1 VIGEA
6 PPRVLGRFGAKGAAE
21 MSEAGRTSAG
31 KVLIACAGALLA
43 ACAVQEPPPGGPED
57 RIPPSVVS
65 TVPREDSAGVARDA
79 APVFFFNEKV
89 DPASFKNRIFIYPP
103 VEFDRLRVK
112 GERLEIAFRG
122 LLPETTFCI
131 LLGSGIRDYHRV
143 ESKRSFMLYFSTADS
158 IARGEISG
166 IVLYKE
172 KPDSA
177 GVAEL
182 FEVAGDSATDVRSA
196 KRSRVAFSGRDGRF
210 VLRALPADGS
220 RFLLRAF
227 IDTDGDARCS
237 EGKEFSTL
245 RPDTIV
251 LDRLRPIRE
260 DIRIVIIDPKEP
272 GAVDGRIV
280 NETAFRDAPTLRLAP
295 VARGVQPLVARTDT
309 TGSFIFSKVPP
320 GEYTVSA
327 FIDLKPDSI
336 CGAYY
341 DAADSTRALD
351 EPCVKL
357 PDTLTIKPGER
368 RTLDPLT
375 LK

>member
-1 VIGEA
+1 MRFLGE
-6 PPRVLGRFGAKGAAE
+6 KGAQE
-21 MSEAGRTSAG
+21 MSGRKRASAAR
-31 KVLIACAGALLA
+31 VAIACAGAALLA
-43 ACAVQEPPPGGPED
+43 ACAYPEPPPGGPED
-57 RIPPSVVS
+57 KIPPSIVS
-65 TVPREDSAGVARDA
+65 TVPREDSARVARDV

-89 DPASFKNRIFIYPP
+89 DAASFKNRIFVYPP
-103 VEFDRLRVK
+103 IEFERLRVK

-143 ESKRSFMLYFSTADS
+143 ESKRSFMLYFATTDS

-166 IVLYKE
+166 IVFYKD

-182 FEVAGDSATDVRSA
+182 FEIMGDSAAELRSA
-196 KRSRVAFSGRDGRF
+196 KRSRVAFAGRDGRF

-227 IDTDGDARCS
+227 IDADGDARCS
-237 EGKEFSTL
+237 EGKEFTAV

-251 LDRLRPIRE
+251 LDRLRPTRE
-260 DIRIVIIDPKEP
+260 EIRITIIDPNEP
-272 GAVDGRIV
+272 GALEGRVV
-280 NETAFRDAPTLRLAP
+280 NETVFKDAPTLRIDP
-295 VARGVQPLVARTDT
+295 VARGVRPLVARTDS
-309 TGSFIFSKVPP
+309 TGAYIFSQVPP
-320 GEYTVSA
+320 GAYTVSA
-327 FIDLKPDSI
+327 FIDLKPDSV
-336 CGAYY
+336 CGGYF

-351 EPCVKL
+351 EPCARL
-357 PDTLTIKPGER
+357 ADTLTIKPGER
-368 RTLDPLT
+368 KTLDPLT